1 MTISVE
7 DFLSVDANFTEI
19 DNLTYKEKKKFI
31 KKLKKMLKELEF
43 LKRTG
48 GLTVIVGSESVI
60 TTYHNNSLDREKIF
74 NNRKVT
80 Y

>member
-7 DFLSVDANFTEI
+7 DFLSVDANLIEI

-48 GLTVIVGSESVI
+48 GLTVIVGSESII

-74 NNRKVT
+74 NDKKVI

>member
-7 DFLSVDANFTEI
+7 DFLSVDANFIEI

>member
-7 DFLSVDANFTEI
+7 DFLSVDANLIEI

-74 NNRKVT
+74 NNRKVI

>member
-7 DFLSVDANFTEI
+7 DFLSVDANFIEI

-60 TTYHNNSLDREKIF
+60 TTYHNNSLDRDKIF